1 MTPFLVLTFTFLAY
15 KQPDHTG
22 LWAFM
27 GRNIRW
33 VVGWG
38 LFIGFGMVLSWRLRL
53 LPRSSFIHTFFSF
66 LFSLTGLI
74 LAIVWLRSAAFPE
87 NFGPSDAAY
96 ASFARSLA
104 TKFSKSHWPYVIAA
118 LPWIAL
124 RFKTLG
130 LTFAEGATE
139 TFAKSRRG
147 GGQVASAGTRV
158 AAAQRST
165 RGHLKPQRTTEPGA
179 GSCP

>member
-1 MTPFLVLTFTFLAY
+1 VGLYGEEHSVGCGLGIVPRLWDGFALAPAMFHGPP
-15 KQPDHTG
+15 K
-22 LWAFM
+22 F
-27 GRNIRW
+27 
-33 VVGWG
+33 
-38 LFIGFGMVLSWRLRL
+38 F
-53 LPRSSFIHTFFSF
+53 HTFFSF

-74 LAIVWLRSAAFPE
+74 LAIVWLRGAAFPE
-87 NFGPSDAAY
+87 DFGPSDAAY
-96 ASFARSLA
+96 ASFAQSLT
-104 TKFSKSHWPYVIAA
+104 TKFSKSYWPYVIAA